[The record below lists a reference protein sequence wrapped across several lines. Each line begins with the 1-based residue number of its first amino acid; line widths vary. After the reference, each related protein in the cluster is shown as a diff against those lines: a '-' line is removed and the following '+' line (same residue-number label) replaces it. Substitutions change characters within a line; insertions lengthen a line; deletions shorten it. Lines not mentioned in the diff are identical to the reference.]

1 MEEKKLRVYIA
12 GRITGLTPYDCHRNF
27 GRADARLRAAGYI
40 TINPA
45 GLDKVLDPRCR
56 HEEFMRVCYK
66 LIDLS
71 DAVYML
77 SNWPESKGARLEH
90 QYALDHGKKVM
101 YEGVNG
107 NEIEALKSNGY
118 TG

>member
-1 MEEKKLRVYIA
+1 MEEKKIRVYIA

-27 GRADARLRAAGYI
+27 GRAGARLRAAGYI
-40 TINPA
+40 VISPD
-45 GLDKVLDPRCR
+45 GLDNVLDPRCR

-71 DAVYML
+71 DMVYML
-77 SNWPESKGARLEH
+77 DNWSESKGARMEH
-90 QYALDHGKKVM
+90 QYALDHGKRVM

-107 NEIEALKSNGY
+107 NEIKALKSNGH